1 VGPGRSPD
9 VSRQESVTV
18 AGRERTR
25 ARELQRAAAEL
36 FFSKGYEATTIREI
50 AQALGIKSASIYYH
64 WENKEMILFD
74 LIRSTMEQLAAGVRS
89 ELEAQTDPDLQL
101 AGVAVHHVVLHA
113 LRPKEA
119 VLGETELRSLTGPR
133 LRDVLRMRDDYES
146 LVCGVVTEGVRRGLF
161 DVLDLKLTA
170 YSIISQCTNVGIW
183 FRDDGRLG
191 LEDVAAVYA
200 SFALR
205 TAGGPSLPPAAI
217 SSLAANARSFH
228 QARQ

>member
-1 VGPGRSPD
+1 MSGREP
-9 VSRQESVTV
+9 VAV
-18 AGRERTR
+18 AGREETR

-64 WENKEMILFD
+64 WESKEAILFD
-74 LIRSTMEQLAAGVRS
+74 LIRSTMEQLVAGVRS
-89 ELEAQTDPDLQL
+89 VLEPKVGPDVQL

-119 VLGETELRSLTGPR
+119 VLGETELRSLTGSR

-146 LVCGVVTEGVRRGLF
+146 LVCGVLDRGAGAGVF
-161 DVLDLKLTA
+161 DVPDLKLTA

-183 FRDDGRLG
+183 FREDGRLG
-191 LEDVAAVYA
+191 LEDVAGIYA
-200 SFALR
+200 GFALR
-205 TAGGPSLPPAAI
+205 TAGGPSPPSEAV
-217 SSLAANARSFH
+217 SSLAADARAFH
-228 QARQ
+228 EAWQ